1 MEGTSNETP
10 KGSGKKEKHVAKNVR
25 YEERKV
31 ITSNLTDPSLFPTLS
46 KDVRFAQREHL
57 FQVKKVL
64 LEMEANGLGREYFF
78 YNLVEIVR
86 DEFPIQFTTEVRMV
100 LNKVLMEGRRSPVDS
115 DEEFIKELYG

>member
-1 MEGTSNETP
+1 
-10 KGSGKKEKHVAKNVR
+10 
-25 YEERKV
+25 
-31 ITSNLTDPSLFPTLS
+31 
-46 KDVRFAQREHL
+46 
-57 FQVKKVL
+57 VKKVL

-100 LNKVLMEGRRSPVDS
+100 LNKVLMEGLRSPVDS